1 MFKFLINIVKNII
14 NFDVILSD
22 IIKFF
27 NYIAI
32 YPLTLLAPARRNGCP
47 SAFEA

>member
-27 NYIAI
+27 NYIVI

-47 SAFEA
+47 RAFEA